1 MGKGHR
7 AGRLGE
13 EIRKITSDLLLREI
27 KDPRIIRNMISISGV
42 EVTSDG
48 SYATLYIT
56 ILGLS
61 ANSEVDEAERKE
73 VLQGLEKAKG
83 LIKREIG
90 RQIKL
95 RHVPDLIFKFD
106 SSLEYGRHIDKIIGE
121 LGIEKEPEQKDNLD
135 FEKDEDEQ

>member
-1 MGKGHR
+1 MGKGYR

-27 KDPRIIRNMISISGV
+27 KDPRITRNMVSISGV

-48 SYATLYIT
+48 SYATIYIT

-61 ANSEVDEAERKE
+61 AGGEIDESEKNE
-73 VLQGLEKAKG
+73 VLLGLEKAKG

-95 RHVPDLIFKFD
+95 RHVPDLLFKFD

-121 LGIEKEPEQKDNLD
+121 LGIEKQDQQEEDLEI
-135 FEKDEDEQ
+135 EKVEHDQ